1 MADLTASGT
10 KFTSMQCQP
19 RLMRGQGTT
28 NTRADHSG
36 GSLLRGGHRQL
47 TCQLRAEQI
56 RCEQTDGRT
65 CWPRVYIGR
74 FHAGP
79 MENGFPMP
87 DPNSPGGERPGLPP
101 ALLRKRCLSSCLN
114 AAAVDPRS
122 QAHAALRCPSL
133 SLLGPSCCEAHG
145 SLGDQVWRWLSAEGA
160 ENRHFA
166 FCDAMKLFTKRGV
179 TV

>member
-87 DPNSPGGERPGLPP
+87 GTRTAPRRGRAPWAATCSAAETLPVELFECGSSGSKVAGTCGP
-101 ALLRKRCLSSCLN
+101 SLPKLELAWAKLLR
-114 AAAVDPRS
+114 
-122 QAHAALRCPSL
+122 
-133 SLLGPSCCEAHG
+133 
-145 SLGDQVWRWLSAEGA
+145 SARLAG
-160 ENRHFA
+160 
-166 FCDAMKLFTKRGV
+166 
-179 TV
+179 